1 MLFPFNDFIHFTLSH
16 IKERT
21 VYHRQHQIKD
31 SLLKEKNI
39 ESSDYH
45 IYPGSKWI
53 VYYLNDDSDISTVY
67 CKITLRV
74 EIIRYTKIRDN

>member
-1 MLFPFNDFIHFTLSH
+1 M
-16 IKERT
+16 
-21 VYHRQHQIKD
+21 

-53 VYYLNDDSDISTVY
+53 VYYLNDDSDISTVLKDFRFQY
-67 CKITLRV
+67 DH
-74 EIIRYTKIRDN
+74 IRAN